1 MKKITSLLI
10 VLFFSLIINATE
22 DKTVILTVSAQGSTL
37 SESKQNA
44 LRNAIEQTF
53 GTFISSKTEILNDE
67 LVNDELVSVS
77 NGNIKKFEIISE
89 VKISEG
95 KYSTTLI
102 ATVSVSKLT
111 SFVESKGVNA
121 EFKGSLFSLNI
132 KQQQLNEK
140 NESTVIDNM
149 LFVVGELIYKSFN
162 YEIIVGN
169 PTSTNDN
176 KWDFPM
182 TVMVTTNDN
191 IISALNYLENTLI
204 GISLSKSDIK
214 NYKSLNKPTWPI
226 KLSSKTIHLRNRSN
240 AGNILGNMLMNLY
253 NASYNFIIEAEGTN
267 FVRNFRKDRS
277 KTRDRGFINS
287 PRMKYS
293 NCPGCTGNPQNN
305 SIHESVDHARS
316 NYLDVYNYTHHY
328 PTFFSFVGAPG
339 LKLKSISKINSKLA
353 KIEFSLKFTLPE
365 LEKISKF
372 TIISN
377 ENKS

>member
-10 VLFFSLIINATE
+10 ALFFSLIINASE

-44 LRNAIEQTF
+44 LRNAIEQAF

-77 NGNIKKFEIISE
+77 NGNIKKFQIISE

-102 ATVSVSKLT
+102 ATVSISKLT
-111 SFVESKGVNA
+111 SFVESKGVEV

-140 NESTVIDNM
+140 NESTVINNM
-149 LFVVGELIYKSFN
+149 LFVVRELIYKSFN
-162 YEIIVGN
+162 YEITVGN
-169 PTSTNDN
+169 PTSAVDN
-176 KWDFPM
+176 KWDVPM
-182 TVMVTTNDN
+182 TVMVTTNNN
-191 IISALNYLENTLI
+191 IISALNYLENTLL

-214 NYKSLNKPTWPI
+214 NYKSLKKPTWPI
-226 KLSSKTIHLRNRSN
+226 KLSSKTIHLRNSSN

-253 NASYNFIIEAEGTN
+253 NASYNFTIEAEGTN
-267 FVRNFRKDRS
+267 FVRNFQKDRT
-277 KTRDRGFINS
+277 KTRTQSFINS
-287 PRMKYS
+287 PRIYYQ
-293 NCPGCTGNPQNN
+293 NCPGCTEDYKNG
-305 SIHESVDHARS
+305 SIHQSVNSLGNR
-316 NYLDVYNYTHHY
+316 DVYDYSNHDASSLFIYY
-328 PTFFSFVGAPG
+328 PG

-353 KIEFSLKFTLPE
+353 NIKFSLKLTLAE